1 MPRKRG
7 PSTRSSAR
15 RRKARQTKKYTW
27 KVVPVLYKK
36 QLDTST
42 LAVEDWLLIQDE
54 LEIQSIEEL
63 EDHSVSSDEHPH
75 YLAFARSL
83 LSKCLNFTST
93 TYSCEQTSLRTEFI
107 LRGKQQT
114 VLDAL
119 IVVVDDL
126 CEVIRY
132 LVTVRELLTQIL
144 EDIGVMHF
152 RSHSRTR
159 VYPQNV
165 TLAPTLTALAAAD
178 TFGPWAEIIP
188 LNTIPFPFHVI
199 GICVCEVSAV
209 GNYHFQLGY
218 NTVVADPPANYEMG
232 ERRIRFADHPIARQS
247 ELLEIRGQG
256 IPANS
261 RVMGRLKTA
270 SGNADTAT
278 VNVVVTRH
286 LEISD
291 EPDLYPSFPW

>member
-15 RRKARQTKKYTW
+15 RRKARQTTKYTW

-36 QLDTST
+36 QLDEST

-54 LEIQSIEEL
+54 LELQSIEEL
-63 EDHSVSSDEHPH
+63 EDHSVSSEEHPH

-83 LSKCLNFTST
+83 LSKCLNFTSA
-93 TYSCEQTSLRTEFI
+93 TYSCETISLRTEFI

-152 RSHSRTR
+152 KSHSRTR

-165 TLAPTLTALAAAD
+165 TVAPLLTSAAIVN
-178 TFGPWAEIIP
+178 TFGNWAEIIP
-188 LNTIPFPFHVI
+188 LNTIPFPFHIIGLVI
-199 GICVCEVSAV
+199 EQVSVATT
-209 GNYHFQLGY
+209 YFIQLGY

-232 ERRIRFADHPIARQS
+232 ERRVRLVTVPIARAT
-247 ELLEIRGQG
+247 ELLDIKGQG
-256 IPANS
+256 VPANS

-270 SGNADTAT
+270 SGNADTC
-278 VNVVVTRH
+278 NISVVVTRH
-286 LEISD
+286 LEVSD
-291 EPDLYPSFPW
+291 MPDLYPSFPW